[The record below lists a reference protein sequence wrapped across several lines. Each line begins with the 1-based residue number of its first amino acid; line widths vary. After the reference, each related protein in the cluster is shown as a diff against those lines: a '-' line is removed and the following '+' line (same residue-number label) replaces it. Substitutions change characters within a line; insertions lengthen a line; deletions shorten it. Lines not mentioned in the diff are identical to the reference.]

1 MFIFSNSFTQ
11 PTISDFTPKSGPI
24 GTLVTIVGSNFDPV
38 ATNNIVYFGPVRG
51 IISSASPTTLI
62 VAVPIGTMYVPI
74 TVTTNFF
81 TAYSSKPFV
90 VTFTGGGSFAAKQD
104 FTTGLVPR
112 MLAVGDL
119 DGDGKVD
126 LAVANKYENNI
137 SILINTSTAGVIS
150 YAPKIDFPASSS
162 SFISIGDIDGDG
174 KLDLIITNTNVT
186 PNAISV
192 FRNISSPGSIAFTEY
207 DISTQLFPGKVTVG
221 DIDGDGKPDLL
232 LAYPTIGLKM
242 GYFKNI
248 STPGSIS
255 FDSELDLVTKG
266 VANAISM
273 GDIDGDGKPD
283 LVLTDITSNIFSVFR
298 NTSSSG
304 LISFDARLD
313 FTTGN
318 SPFTA
323 AIGDLDGD
331 GKADVALTWGYPA
344 FVSIFRNTSI
354 PGSISF
360 SSSQDYPMIDLAN
373 DIQISD
379 LDGDGKPEVVPII
392 ENSSPSYISVL
403 NNISTPGNISFA
415 PVVNYLTGLNPFSGA
430 VVDVD
435 GDGMPDLLS
444 ANATSGT
451 ISILKNQSSVPLPLS
466 LLSFRGILKE
476 NEVELIWQTTAELNT
491 SSFEIERST
500 NENSFSIIGSLKA
513 SNNPNGMIYEYPD
526 TNSPEGLIFYRL
538 KMIDINGNFNY
549 SPIISIKHN
558 IDQNIYS
565 VFPNPTNSFI
575 EMKHPVSSDQA
586 YLKIIDITGRIVY
599 SNKDV
604 KGSSQTSIIVANLSH
619 GTYEILWIDKN
630 KTIIKSFI
638 VN

>member
-1 MFIFSNSFTQ
+1 MFIFSNAFTQ

-24 GTLVTIVGSNFDPV
+24 GTLVTIEGTNFDPL

-51 IISSASPTTLI
+51 IISSSSPTTLV
-62 VAVPIGTMYVPI
+62 VAVPIGTMYTSI
-74 TVTTNFF
+74 TVTTNYL

-104 FTTGLVPR
+104 FATGLVPR
-112 MLAVGDL
+112 MFVVGDL

-126 LAVANKYENNI
+126 LAVANKSENNI
-137 SILINTSTAGVIS
+137 SILINTSTSGVIS
-150 YAPKIDFPASSS
+150 YAPKIDYPASSS

-174 KLDLIITNTNVT
+174 KLDIVITNTNVT
-186 PNAISV
+186 PNMISI
-192 FRNISSPGSIAFTEY
+192 FRNISTPGTIAFTEY
-207 DISTQLFPGKVTVG
+207 DIPTLLFPGKVTIG

-232 LAYPTIGLKM
+232 LAYPTIGLKI
-242 GYFKNI
+242 GYFRNT
-248 STPGSIS
+248 STPGLIS
-255 FDSELDLVTKG
+255 FDSELDIVTKG
-266 VANAISM
+266 VANAISI

-283 LVLTDITSNIFSVFR
+283 LVVTDITSNIFSVFR
-298 NTSSSG
+298 NTSTIGS
-304 LISFDARLD
+304 ISFDPRLD

-318 SPFTA
+318 SPLTA

-360 SSSQDYPMIDLAN
+360 SGSQDYPMIDLAN

-379 LDGDGKPEVVPII
+379 LDGDGKPEVVPIV
-392 ENSSPSYISVL
+392 ENSTPSYISEL
-403 NNISTPGNISFA
+403 NNTSTPGNISFA

-430 VVDVD
+430 VVDID

-466 LLSFRGILKE
+466 LLSFKGFVKE
-476 NEVELIWQTTAELNT
+476 NEVELIWQTTDELNT
-491 SSFEIERST
+491 SSFEIERSIDNNT
-500 NENSFSIIGSLKA
+500 FSVIGSVKA
-513 SNNPNGMIYEYPD
+513 SNNPNGMTYEYPD
-526 TNSPEGLIFYRL
+526 ANTPGGILYYRL
-538 KMIDINGNFNY
+538 KMTDINGSFSY
-549 SPIISIKHN
+549 SPVISLKLN
-558 IDQNIYS
+558 EDQDVYYI
-565 VFPNPTNSFI
+565 FPNPTNSYI

-586 YLKIIDITGRIVY
+586 YLKIIDITGRIVC
-599 SNKDV
+599 SIKDV

-619 GTYEILWIDKN
+619 GTYEILWIDNN